1 MLKVLNYYVEF
12 VIIYVTIIQITS
24 FFRKRDIMDFMYSYK
39 RLEKICSEIYNTNE
53 KPVKAYI
60 EDMKNKP
67 RGSYLVKGWDKD
79 LKDLDHYRWV
89 RNQISH
95 NPECSEENMCTDA
108 DTEWIDNFHSRI
120 MNRTDPLSLYR
131 KAVKSR
137 SASQKPSQKQKKKS
151 GSTSA
156 LTIVLIALLAIIA
169 VLIVLYF
176 SDFTT
181 LPV

>member
-1 MLKVLNYYVEF
+1 MCCLNL
-12 VIIYVTIIQITS
+12 
-24 FFRKRDIMDFMYSYK
+24 RKRDIMGFMYSYK

-108 DTEWIDNFHSRI
+108 DTEWIDNFYVRI
-120 MNRTDPLSLYR
+120 MNQTDPLALYR
-131 KAVKSR
+131 KATESR
-137 SASQKPSQKQKKKS
+137 RVHAPKKVQNPSRPVSQKPRQKQKKKS
-151 GSTSA
+151 GSTAA

-181 LPV
+181 FPV